1 MLDTIKPHFGIQIYL
16 GDINLKYD
24 NEVSCRTCAFYGV
37 KIAKISL
44 TDYRVI
50 GFYHYCAVCTN

>member
-50 GFYHYCAVCTN
+50 GFYHFIK